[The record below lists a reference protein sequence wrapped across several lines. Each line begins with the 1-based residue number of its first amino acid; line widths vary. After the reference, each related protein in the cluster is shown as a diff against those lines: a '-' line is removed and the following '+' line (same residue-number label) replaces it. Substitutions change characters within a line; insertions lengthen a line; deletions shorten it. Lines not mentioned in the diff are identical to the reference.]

1 MRVLLIEDDRR
12 AASYLLRALRESGR
26 VADHA
31 ADGATGL
38 TMALEG
44 IYDAVLLDRLLPAI
58 DGLAVVRALR
68 TEGMRMP
75 VLMLSAHGSALHRVE
90 GLQAGCDD
98 YLAKPYAFVEV
109 LARLDRLLARAEPR
123 DGGLRLAVA
132 DLELDIATRAVS
144 RAGRRIELSMR
155 EFLLLERLM
164 RHAGRVVTRAMLLE
178 SAWDYD
184 FEPPDHLIDRHMHRV
199 RKKVDE
205 GHADTLIELVRGV
218 GYRLGGLGTRPA

>member
-1 MRVLLIEDDRR
+1 MRVLLIEDDLR

-38 TMALEG
+38 AMARER
-44 IYDAVLLDRLLPAI
+44 IYDAVLLDRLLPAL
-58 DGLAVVRALR
+58 DGLAVVRSLR
-68 TEGMRMP
+68 AEGLRIP
-75 VLMLSAHGSALHRVE
+75 VLMLSAYGSAVHRVE
-90 GLQAGCDD
+90 GLRAGCDD

-123 DGGLRLAVA
+123 EGGLRLVVA
-132 DLELDIATRAVS
+132 DLELDISTRSVS
-144 RAGRRIELSMR
+144 RAGRGIELSVR

-164 RHAGRVVTRAMLLE
+164 RCAGQVVTRATLLE
-178 SAWDYD
+178 SAWAYD
-184 FEPPDHLIDRHMHRV
+184 FEPPDYVIDRHMHQL

-205 GHADTLIELVRGV
+205 GHAEALIEVVRGV
-218 GYRLGGLGTRPA
+218 GYRLSDVGTRCA

>member
-31 ADGATGL
+31 LDGATGL
-38 TMALEG
+38 AMAREG
-44 IYDAVLLDRLLPAI
+44 IYDAVLLDRLLPAM
-58 DGLAVVRALR
+58 DGLAVVRAMR
-68 TEGMRMP
+68 AEGMRMP
-75 VLMLSAHGSALHRVE
+75 VLMLSARGSALHRVE

-109 LARLDRLLARAEPR
+109 LARLDRLLARTEPR

-144 RAGRRIELSMR
+144 RAGRRIELSVR

-164 RHAGRVVTRAMLLE
+164 RHAGQVVTRAMLLE

-205 GHADTLIELVRGV
+205 GHADALIELVRGV
-218 GYRLGGLGTRPA
+218 GYRLARLGTKPA